1 MAERVFNFSAGPAAL
16 PLPALEEAREHLL
29 ALPGAGASVM
39 EISHRSKEFTA
50 IIEQTQANFRTL
62 LRLPDN
68 YHVLFLQGGASLQ
81 FIMAPMNL
89 LQRSGKAADYIL
101 TGAWGNKAIKEA
113 KRVGEVRV
121 AWDGKPEKYV
131 RTPAQHELDLNPDA
145 AYAHFTSNETIEGVA
160 FFEEPDT
167 GGVPLICDASSD
179 ILSRPL
185 DITRYGILYAGAQKN
200 IGPSGTAVVIISDE
214 MLARVPENLP
224 SMLDYKNMAANN
236 SLYNTPSTFTIYMI
250 MLVTQWLLKE
260 IGGLDQMYALNQQK
274 ANLLYDVIDASS
286 GFYRGHA
293 LPECRSIMNVTF
305 RLPNEELEGKF
316 IKEAAANGLAALK
329 GHRSVGGCRASI
341 YNAMSLEGVT
351 ALHDFMLEFMA
362 SNG

>member
-1 MAERVFNFSAGPAAL
+1 M
-16 PLPALEEAREHLL
+16 
-29 ALPGAGASVM
+29 
-39 EISHRSKEFTA
+39 
-50 IIEQTQANFRTL
+50 
-62 LRLPDN
+62 
-68 YHVLFLQGGASLQ
+68 
-81 FIMAPMNL
+81 
-89 LQRSGKAADYIL
+89 
-101 TGAWGNKAIKEA
+101 
-113 KRVGEVRV
+113 
-121 AWDGKPEKYV
+121 
-131 RTPAQHELDLNPDA
+131 
-145 AYAHFTSNETIEGVA
+145 
-160 FFEEPDT
+160 
-167 GGVPLICDASSD
+167 SSC
-179 ILSRPL
+179 ILSEPIDVSKFGL
-185 DITRYGILYAGAQKN
+185 IYAGAQKN

-341 YNAMSLEGVT
+341 YNAMGLEGVT